1 MVKHHTNLCMRI
13 GIDLDGVI
21 FDSEKLYRIYSELYD
36 IQDLKKNSI
45 SNNREIKFQDRYSWS
60 EEETDGFVKKYH
72 RKITEVS
79 NFMPGAKDIIPL
91 LKEEGHTL
99 IVITARGK
107 LNKDLIPITIQ
118 RLKDNDL
125 DIFEKYY
132 WGTENKEE
140 ICKQEKIDLM
150 IDDSNKNC
158 KKLARDHIHTIY
170 LKDAPSFDLEENE
183 YLKVLY
189 NWGEIYRYI
198 KQLEEN

>member
-1 MVKHHTNLCMRI
+1 MKI

-21 FDSEKLYRIYSELYD
+21 FDSEKLYRVYSELYD
-36 IQDLKKNSI
+36 IQDLKKNSLI
-45 SNNREIKFQDRYSWS
+45 NNKETKFLDRYSWNK
-60 EEETDGFVKKYH
+60 EETDGFIKKYH
-72 RKITEVS
+72 RKITELS
-79 NFMPGAKDIIPL
+79 NFMPGVKEIIPL

-99 IVITARGK
+99 IVITTKGK
-107 LNKDLIPITIQ
+107 VNKDLIPIKIQ

-140 ICKQEKIDLM
+140 ICKHEKIDLM

-158 KKLARDHIHTIY
+158 EKLAKDHIHTIY
-170 LKDAPSFDLEENE
+170 LKDAPSFDVEENE

>member
-1 MVKHHTNLCMRI
+1 MRI

-36 IQDLKKNSI
+36 IQDLKKNSLK
-45 SNNREIKFQDRYSWS
+45 NNKEIRFQDRYSWS
-60 EEETDGFVKKYH
+60 DEETNGFVKKYH

-79 NFMPGAKDIIPL
+79 NFMPGAKDVISL

-107 LNKDLIPITIQ
+107 LNKDLIPVTIQ
-118 RLKDNDL
+118 RLKDNNLDL
-125 DIFEKYY
+125 FEKYY
-132 WGTENKEE
+132 WGTDNKEE

-150 IDDSNKNC
+150 IDDSNTNC
-158 KKLARDHIHTIY
+158 QKIANSHIHTIY
-170 LKDAPSFDLEENE
+170 LKDAPSFDIKENE

-189 NWGEIYRYI
+189 NWGN
-198 KQLEEN
+198 L

>member
-1 MVKHHTNLCMRI
+1 MRI

-36 IQDLKKNSI
+36 IQELKKNSLK
-45 SNNREIKFQDRYSWS
+45 NNKEIRFQDRYSWS
-60 EEETDGFVKKYH
+60 DEETNGFVKKYH

-79 NFMPGAKDIIPL
+79 NFMPGAKDVISL

-107 LNKDLIPITIQ
+107 LNKDLIPVTIQ
-118 RLKDNDL
+118 RLKDNNLDL
-125 DIFEKYY
+125 FEKYY
-132 WGTENKEE
+132 WGTDNK
-140 ICKQEKIDLM
+140 D
-150 IDDSNKNC
+150 
-158 KKLARDHIHTIY
+158 TIY
-170 LKDAPSFDLEENE
+170 LKDAPSFDIKENE

-198 KQLEEN
+198 NEIEKDK

>member
-1 MVKHHTNLCMRI
+1 MKI

-21 FDSEKLYRIYSELYD
+21 FDSEKLYRVYSELYD
-36 IQDLKKNSI
+36 IQDLKKNSLI
-45 SNNREIKFQDRYSWS
+45 NNKETKFLDRYSWNK
-60 EEETDGFVKKYH
+60 EETDGFIKKYH
-72 RKITEVS
+72 RKITELS

-107 LNKDLIPITIQ
+107 LNKDLIPVTIQ